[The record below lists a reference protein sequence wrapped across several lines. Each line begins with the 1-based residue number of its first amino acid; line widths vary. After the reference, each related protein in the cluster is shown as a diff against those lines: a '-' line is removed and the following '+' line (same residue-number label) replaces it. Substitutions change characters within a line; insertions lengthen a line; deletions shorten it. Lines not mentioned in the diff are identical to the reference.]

1 MGYLENEHTFKHE
14 NKELNIVYDGE
25 VAWLTFYEDGK
36 CVRKAILNAE
46 LSQDKIADALREH
59 GVETTVE

>member
-14 NKELNIVYDGE
+14 NKELNVIYDGE

-36 CVRKAILNAE
+36 AVGKWILNVE
-46 LSQDKIADALREH
+46 LSKDKIAEALREH
-59 GVETTVE
+59 GVETPVE